1 MQRDLRQL
9 ADTRFD
15 VLVIGAGFYGVT
27 TAWDAAQ
34 RGLSVAIIDKDD
46 FGAATSFNNL
56 KTLHGG
62 LRSLQHL
69 NFQQARLFVRERRA
83 LARIVPHLVRP
94 LPFVVPTTR
103 NPRRSRL
110 LMRLGLAM
118 SDAVA
123 KDRNQGLPDPGTH
136 LPPGRIVSRDEAL
149 RLNPVVSPK
158 GVTGGAVWYD
168 YQMQSTDRVTLS
180 FLLSAIDAGAA
191 AANYVRVTRLLQE
204 HNRVIGVMAE
214 DRMTKTTFV
223 IRATVVVNAAG
234 PWAASLLAGLPAAA
248 QGEPPPKLSRA
259 MNVVTNKIVN
269 DHACG
274 GIANGRHLFMVPWR
288 DVAMIGTS
296 HDAHDGGADQ
306 LKVTRWDLEVFLKD
320 AREAF
325 PHATLS
331 ASDVRLVHR
340 GLLPMVSG
348 NGSSV
353 RLVKESRVVD
363 HAQHGLP
370 GLVSMFGVRYTTAR
384 YTAEQAVDA
393 VFRSMGHATPPPCR
407 TAETPLH
414 GGSIV
419 HMDNFLKA
427 VLLRDIDGI
436 SDATLRRIAST
447 YGTGYD
453 SVLRIARDVPALGR
467 PLGQK
472 CAVTGAEILYAAKQ
486 EMALKLG
493 DAVIRRTEAGAAGHP
508 GSDALERAATI
519 MARAHG
525 WDTARARTEIDDV
538 ENFYKLPLD

>member
-34 RGLSVAIIDKDD
+34 RGLSVAIIDKAD

-69 NFQQARLFVRERRA
+69 NLKQARLFVRERRA

-110 LMRLGLAM
+110 LMRMGLAM

-123 KDRNQGLPDPGTH
+123 RDRNQGLPDPGTH
-136 LPPGRIVSRDEAL
+136 LPAGRIVSRDEAL

-191 AANYVRVTRLLQE
+191 AANYVQVTRFLQE

-214 DRMTKTTFV
+214 DRLTKTKLV

-234 PWAASLLAGLPAAA
+234 PWAASLLASLPPAA
-248 QGEPPPKLSRA
+248 QGAPPPKLSRA

-274 GIANGRHLFMVPWR
+274 GLAHGRHLFMVPWR
-288 DVAMIGTS
+288 NVAMIGTS

-306 LKVTRWDLEVFLKD
+306 LKVTRWDLEAFLKD

-325 PHATLS
+325 PHAALS
-331 ASDVRLVHR
+331 ANDVRLVHR

-363 HAQHGLP
+363 HGQHGLP
-370 GLVSMFGVRYTTAR
+370 GLISMFGVRYTTAR

-393 VFRSMGHATPPPCR
+393 VFHSMGHAAPPPCR
-407 TAETPLH
+407 TAETPLQ
-414 GGSIV
+414 GGSIA

-427 VLLRDIDGI
+427 VLLRDIEGI
-436 SDATLRRIAST
+436 TGATLRRIAST

-453 SVLRIARDVPALGR
+453 SVLQIARDVPALAR

-472 CAVTGAEILYAAKQ
+472 CEVIGAEILYAAKQ

-519 MARAHG
+519 MARALG
-525 WDTARARTEIDDV
+525 WDAARTRIEIDEV